1 MEYTILF
8 FANIKDLTGT
18 SKTVLSLPVNSTVA
32 DFKKILCSSFP
43 VIEGFIDNL
52 LISVNQEFVFN
63 EDIIPEKAEIAV
75 FPPVSG
81 GNDEVD
87 ILKITTEA
95 IDINNLLTKVTLNTT
110 GAAAIFTGIIRGET
124 SRGNQFTTSSLEYEA
139 YIPMAEKKLAQI
151 ADEIRKQ
158 WVSIERIVIVQ
169 RIGLMDAGVPTVV
182 VICTAAHRDTG
193 VFDAAKYGIDRLKE
207 IVPIWKKEIGPDG
220 ETWIEGDYH
229 PHKGD

>member
-18 SKTVLSLPVNSTVA
+18 SKTVLSLPVNSSVA

-81 GNDEVD
+81 GNGEGD
-87 ILKITTEA
+87 ILKITTEE
-95 IDINNLLTKVTLNTT
+95 IDINHLLTKTTLNTT

-124 SRGNQFTTSSLEYEA
+124 SRGTQFKTSSLEYEA

-151 ADEIRKQ
+151 AEEIRKQ
-158 WVSIERIVIVQ
+158 WESIERIVIVQ

-182 VICTAAHRDTG
+182 VICTAPHRDTG

-207 IVPIWKKEIGPDG
+207 IVPIWKKEIGPNG
-220 ETWIEGDYH
+220 ETWIEGDYF